1 MPSPSRHRAHRYRE
15 PVSRGSALVGWGTAL
30 PDRVVTNAEFEARL
44 DTTSEWI
51 VERSGILER
60 RMGGTTSG
68 LAVAA
73 GTQAMERAQ
82 VKGADIDMCILAT
95 TTPDQAVPATSAIVT
110 HRLGTRGGGMDLNAS
125 CSGFVYALVTANALI
140 TAGSNRVLVIG
151 ADTLSHIV
159 DQDDR
164 STAVLFGDG
173 AGAVILE
180 ATPGDGQLLSWDLGI
195 DGSAATL
202 LDCEHGGFIRM
213 EGREVFRRAV
223 RAMVSSAATVMEAA
237 KLGPDDIA
245 LCVPHQANARIVEAA
260 NARIGIPMER
270 TAMVVDRTGN
280 TSAAS
285 IPLALAHAAEG
296 GRIQPGDNVLMCG
309 FGAGMTWASAILRW
323 GP

>member
-1 MPSPSRHRAHRYRE
+1 M
-15 PVSRGSALVGWGTAL
+15 SRGAALVGWGTAL
-30 PDRVVTNAEFEARL
+30 PDQIVTNADFERRL
-44 DTTSEWI
+44 DTSSQWI
-51 VERSGILER
+51 AERTGILER
-60 RMGGTTSG
+60 RMGGTTG
-68 LAVAA
+68 ALAVAA
-73 GTQAMERAQ
+73 GRAALARA
-82 VKGADIDMCILAT
+82 GRAAADIDMVILAT
-95 TTPDQAVPATSAIVT
+95 TTPDQAVPATSASVT
-110 HRLGTRGGGMDLNAS
+110 HQLGTRGGGMDINAS
-125 CSGFVYALVTANALI
+125 CSGFVYALVTGNALI
-140 TAGSNRVLVIG
+140 SAGSDRVLVIG

-173 AGAVILE
+173 AGAVVLE
-180 ATPGDGQLLSWDLGI
+180 ATPNESQLLSWDLGV

-223 RAMVSSAATVMEAA
+223 RAMVSSAEIVMEAA

-270 TAMVVDRTGN
+270 TAMVVERTGN

-285 IPLALAHAAEG
+285 IPLALADAADA
-296 GRIQPGDNVLMCG
+296 GRLHPGDNVLMCG